1 MVMSKKGIT
10 TVSLDISQLNTLREF
25 RIKGRY
31 TSVSEML
38 RIAVRDFIDRELILE
53 EKIKLYNG
61 EKEIIIIDGKIFK
74 VITK

>member
-61 EKEIIIIDGKIFK
+61 EKEIIIIDGKTFK

>member
-1 MVMSKKGIT
+1 MSKKGIT

-61 EKEIIIIDGKIFK
+61 EKEIIIIDGKAFK

>member
-61 EKEIIIIDGKIFK
+61 EKEIIIIDGKAFK

>member
-10 TVSLDISQLNTLREF
+10 TVSLDMSQLNTLREF

-61 EKEIIIIDGKIFK
+61 EKEIIIIDGKAFK